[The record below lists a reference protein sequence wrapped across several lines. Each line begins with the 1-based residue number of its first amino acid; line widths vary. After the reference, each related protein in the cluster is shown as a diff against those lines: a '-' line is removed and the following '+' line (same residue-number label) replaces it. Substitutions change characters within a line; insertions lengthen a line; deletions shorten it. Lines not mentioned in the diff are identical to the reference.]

1 MMKGQGLGGFS
12 ASGSEVEELYVSST
26 FRFHWGCSISLHIIE
41 C

>member
-12 ASGSEVEELYVSST
+12 ASGSEVEELSST